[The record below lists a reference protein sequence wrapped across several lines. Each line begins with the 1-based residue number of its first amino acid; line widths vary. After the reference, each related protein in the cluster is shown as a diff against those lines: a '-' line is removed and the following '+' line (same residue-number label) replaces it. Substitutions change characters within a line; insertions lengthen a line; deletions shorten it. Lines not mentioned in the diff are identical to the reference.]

1 MEFNKTYQLTNES
14 VDEISEHIA
23 QFLSENK
30 TEPKNIL
37 RFRLLS
43 EEFLLDWQEHFSSEA
58 VCQLK
63 MGKHFGHSYLTLEL
77 PGESFNPL
85 VKDIENFGEYRSR
98 LLANMGLAPLYS
110 YDRGRNRITFKL
122 KKPPFNP
129 LASLGIAVVSALLV
143 GLGGMYLPAIIR
155 DVLLNNVLTPI
166 YDTFFDLL
174 GTIAGPMVF
183 LSVAWGIYGIGDT
196 ATFGRIGKRM
206 IGNFLGSSFLLA
218 AISTALALPFFS
230 LHYAIGGGSFSQ
242 VDSLFQMILDFIPPD
257 MVSPFLNGNSMQII
271 TMAIAVGLALLILGK
286 QTEYVAQ
293 TIEQINYIIQ
303 LLMELISKLVPS
315 FIFIVLVQMIWSGT
329 FTSVLSAWKPVVVFV
344 VIGLLVSAAL
354 LLLAALSGGASPKL
368 VLKKSLPTFI
378 IATTTASSVAS
389 FGHCVSTCENKL
401 GVNNSVTSFG
411 TPLGI
416 VMFPPGTAIYFLLI
430 CIHAAET
437 YGVQCS
443 VAWFVLAIF
452 TATILAIASPPIP
465 GGTLT
470 CYTIMFSQLGLPEEA
485 LVVALAL
492 DVLFDFLA
500 TGLNMFCLQLNLV
513 IQAKKMGLL
522 DVSILRRQT

>member
-14 VDEISEHIA
+14 VDEISEQIA
-23 QFLSENK
+23 CFLEEQK
-30 TEPKNIL
+30 TESKNLL
-37 RFRLLS
+37 RMRFLA
-43 EEFLLDWQEHFSSEA
+43 EELLLDWQEHFSSDA

-63 MGKHFGHSYLTLEL
+63 MGKRFGHSYLTLEV

-85 VKDIENFGEYRSR
+85 VKDIENFGEYRGR
-98 LLANMGLAPLYS
+98 LMANMGLSPLYS
-110 YDRGRNRITFKL
+110 YDRGRNRVTFKL
-122 KKPPFNP
+122 KKPPVNP
-129 LASLGIAVVSALLV
+129 LVSLGVSVVLALLV
-143 GLGGMYLPAIIR
+143 GFAGMYLPLPLR
-155 DVLLNNVLTPI
+155 DMLLNKVLTPI

-174 GTIAGPMVF
+174 GTVAGPMVF

-206 IGNFLGSSFLLA
+206 IGYFLGSSFLIA
-218 AISTALALPFFS
+218 TISTCLALPFFS
-230 LHYAIGGGSFSQ
+230 LHYTIGGSSFSQ
-242 VDSLFQMILDFIPPD
+242 LDSLFQMVLDFIPPD

-286 QTEYVAQ
+286 QTEFVAQ

-303 LLMELISKLVPS
+303 LLMEFISKLVPS
-315 FIFIVLVQMIWSGT
+315 FIFIVLVQMIWSDT
-329 FTSVLSAWKPVVVFV
+329 FTSVLSAWKPILVFG
-344 VIGLLVSAAL
+344 VIALLVSAAL
-354 LLLAALSGGASPKL
+354 LFLAALAGGASP
-368 VLKKSLPTFI
+368 VLILRKSLPTFI

-437 YGVQCS
+437 YDVHCS
-443 VAWFVLAIF
+443 VAWFILAIF
-452 TATILAIASPPIP
+452 SATILAIASPPIP

-500 TGLNMFCLQLNLV
+500 TGMNMFCLQLNLV

-522 DVSILRRQT
+522 DTAILRRQV

>member
-1 MEFNKTYQLTNES
+1 MDSNQSYRLSNQS
-14 VDEISEHIA
+14 IDEISEQISV
-23 QFLSENK
+23 FLSRHKIES
-30 TEPKNIL
+30 KNLL
-37 RFRLLS
+37 RMRLLV
-43 EEFLLDWQEHFSSEA
+43 EELLIDWQEHFSEDTI
-58 VCQLK
+58 CQLR
-63 MGKHFGHSYLTLEL
+63 MGERFGRPYLTLEV

-85 VKDIENFGEYRSR
+85 GQEIETFGEYRTH
-98 LLANMGLAPLYS
+98 LLANMGLSPLYS
-110 YDRGRNRITFKL
+110 YERGRNRVTFKL
-122 KKPPFNP
+122 NKPPLNP
-129 LASLGIAVVSALLV
+129 MASLAVAIMLAMLV
-143 GLGGMYLPAIIR
+143 GTCGMYLPVSLR
-155 DVLLNNVLTPI
+155 EGLLQYLLTPI

-174 GTIAGPMVF
+174 GAVAGPMVF

-206 IGNFLGSSFLLA
+206 ISHFLLGSFL
-218 AISTALALPFFS
+218 ISTICTVLSLPFFS
-230 LHYAIGGGSFSQ
+230 LRFAVGGGSFSQ
-242 VDSLFQMILDFIPPD
+242 LDSLFQMILDFVPPD
-257 MVSPFLNGNSMQII
+257 IVSPFLNGNSMQII

-286 QTEYVAQ
+286 QTEVVAQ

-315 FIFIVLVQMIWSGT
+315 FIFIVLVQMIWSNT
-329 FTSVLSAWKPVVVFV
+329 ISSVLSAWKPVLVFV
-344 VIGLLVSAAL
+344 VIGSLIAAAM
-354 LLLAALSGGASPKL
+354 LLLAAFVGGASPML
-368 VLKKSLPTFI
+368 ILKKALPTFI

-389 FGHCVSTCENKL
+389 FGHCANSCEHKL

-416 VMFPPGTAIYFLLI
+416 VMFPPGTCIYFMLI
-430 CIHAAET
+430 CIHAAEV

-443 VAWFVLAIF
+443 VVWFILAIFSSTVLAI
-452 TATILAIASPPIP
+452 AAPPIP

-470 CYTIMFSQLGLPEEA
+470 CYTIMFTQLGLPEEA

-500 TGLNMFCLQLNLV
+500 TGMNMLCLELDLV

-522 DVSILRRQT
+522 NTSVLRK

>member
-1 MEFNKTYQLTNES
+1 MEFNQNYRLTNQS
-14 VDEISEHIA
+14 VDEISEQIS
-23 QFLSENK
+23 QFLSHHK
-30 TEPKNIL
+30 TESKNLL
-37 RFRLLS
+37 RMRLLA
-43 EEFLLDWQEHFSSEA
+43 EELLIDWQEHFSENA
-58 VCQLK
+58 VCQLR
-63 MGKHFGHSYLTLEL
+63 MGERFGRPYLSLEV

-85 VKDIENFGEYRSR
+85 SKEIESFGEYRTH
-98 LLANMGLAPLYS
+98 LLANMGLSPLYS
-110 YDRGRNRITFKL
+110 YDRGRNRIIFKL
-122 KKPPFNP
+122 KKPPLNP
-129 LASLGIAVVSALLV
+129 IVSLAIAACLALLV
-143 GLGGMYLPAIIR
+143 GMGGMYLPQSFR
-155 DVLLNNVLTPI
+155 EGLLHYLLTPI

-174 GTIAGPMVF
+174 GTVAGPMVF

-206 IGNFLGSSFLLA
+206 IGHFLGSSFLITG
-218 AISTALALPFFS
+218 ISAVLALPFFS
-230 LHYAIGGGSFSQ
+230 LHYAIGRGSISQ
-242 VDSLFQMILDFIPPD
+242 LDSLFQMILDFIPPD
-257 MVSPFLNGNSMQII
+257 MISPFTTGNSMQII
-271 TMAIAVGLALLILGK
+271 TMAIAVGIALLILGK
-286 QTEYVAQ
+286 QTEFVAQ

-329 FTSVLSAWKPVVVFV
+329 LTSVLSAWKPVLVFAV
-344 VIGLLVSAAL
+344 TGVLVGTAL
-354 LLLAALSGGASPKL
+354 LLMASFAGGASPLL
-368 VLKKSLPTFI
+368 VLKKCLPTFI

-389 FGHCVSTCENKL
+389 FGHCVTTCENKL

-416 VMFPPGTAIYFLLI
+416 VMFPPGTSIYFLLI
-430 CIHAAET
+430 CIHAAEV

-443 VAWFVLAIF
+443 IAWFLLAIF
-452 TATILAIASPPIP
+452 TVTILAIASPPIP

-470 CYTIMFSQLGLPEEA
+470 CYTIIFSQLGLPEEA

-522 DVSILRRQT
+522 DTAVLRK